1 MEDKDNGTDLRFD
14 FHQLV
19 DQDYAESGA
28 HMIYG
33 TSGSNSFATQNSFAN
48 SMSETNLDGMYAY
61 TGDVLAQDGTLATTR
76 FNNGNANDYHT
87 PKGQS
92 LWQQVFNPN
101 GRGAGIFVQM
111 NWSCGD
117 GGNVR
122 CNQAYASKDAGPHK
136 TQQSLFSVLIEEVGS
151 KTFFQDT
158 PQLFQ
163 PESHIHL

>member
-19 DQDYAESGA
+19 DQDYLSQAH

-33 TSGSNSFATQNSFAN
+33 TNGSNSFATQNSFAN
-48 SMSETNLDGMYAY
+48 SIAKQTWMACMPIREMFWIRMALFQPL
-61 TGDVLAQDGTLATTR
+61 V

-117 GGNVR
+117 GGNV
-122 CNQAYASKDAGPHK
+122 NAVMMAYAAKDAGK
-136 TQQSLFSVLIEEVGS
+136 TQNATKFVLGL
-151 KTFFQDT
+151 DC
-158 PQLFQ
+158 
-163 PESHIHL
+163 